1 MGRAAGRAP
10 RNSAGQIPGPSSL
23 CGLAVCL
30 SSKSSLAAL
39 PRLEGR
45 EEESLPPLARIR
57 AARSPARRRGDA
69 ELDTATVTVPPREP
83 RLLRGAVSAPLP
95 ALLSPETRPPQRGL
109 SRWAPRPQRTLPCPA
124 HVCRGRR
131 CHPGTRTRPAA
142 GPRGGGGGPCLV
154 LTLPLT
160 WPGAEAEARHPGG
173 PWRGRPAL
181 GRPVLSLGAGPGSL
195 PRPPPARLSTR
206 GPWPRAECRAH
217 RGHHAALPGASCRP
231 GPSASRHLPCSRGG
245 ASHRCLF
252 SSAACVPGGVMALR
266 VKPGVGG
273 R

>member
-1 MGRAAGRAP
+1 MKGRRRKAFLLWHASGRRGP
-10 RNSAGQIPGPSSL
+10 QHGGVVTPSSTRPRSPFHL
-23 CGLAVCL
+23 ESRV
-30 SSKSSLAAL
+30 SSAEPSPL
-39 PRLEGR
+39 PRDA
-45 EEESLPPLARIR
+45 ST
-57 AARSPARRRGDA
+57 AARPLTVGSASSEDAPVSCAR
-69 ELDTATVTVPPREP
+69 LSWQTVPPRDTD
-83 RLLRGAVSAPLP
+83 S
-95 ALLSPETRPPQRGL
+95 SCC
-109 SRWAPRPQRTLPCPA
+109 RTPG
-124 HVCRGRR
+124 RGR
-131 CHPGTRTRPAA
+131 
-142 GPRGGGGGPCLV
+142 GPCLV

-217 RGHHAALPGASCRP
+217 RGHHAALSGAPCRP

-252 SSAACVPGGVMALR
+252 SSAACVPGGVTALR

-273 R
+273 G

>member
-1 MGRAAGRAP
+1 MT
-10 RNSAGQIPGPSSL
+10 PSSTR
-23 CGLAVCL
+23 
-30 SSKSSLAAL
+30 
-39 PRLEGR
+39 P
-45 EEESLPPLARIR
+45 
-57 AARSPARRRGDA
+57 RSPSHLESRVSSAEPSPLPCPPSSPPRRVHRSAASHGGLRVLRGRSVSCAR
-69 ELDTATVTVPPREP
+69 LSWQTVPPWDTD
-83 RLLRGAVSAPLP
+83 S
-95 ALLSPETRPPQRGL
+95 SCC
-109 SRWAPRPQRTLPCPA
+109 RTPG
-124 HVCRGRR
+124 RGR
-131 CHPGTRTRPAA
+131 
-142 GPRGGGGGPCLV
+142 GPCLV

-217 RGHHAALPGASCRP
+217 RGHHAALSGASCRP

-252 SSAACVPGGVMALR
+252 SSAACVPGGVTALR